1 MKGFNFLCSKCIR
14 THFERIFIKVELVL
28 IRNSVK
34 GTFLELFGV
43 IKNILGINLNEIE
56 KLTLLMYLLLDTILH
71 MFAECMPHE
80 TFYAFQCFALLVE
93 SVFFRSFVQ
102 IESTLFNLS
111 RLHRVQRIFMLLFLR
126 PIRVKA
132 TFCAYQI
139 CQQCSLHFK
148 LTRFVEL
155 LVYRCCL
162 DLSLYTWYFTFSQES
177 LSSRTNT
184 SCKTVPKITEIDSE
198 ICLLFTPLFNVVMI
212 SSKFSFSTQRSIND
226 STKYIPL
233 KNDQLLAV

>member
-1 MKGFNFLCSKCIR
+1 MYCTSRLEVEQVLIYLYWIVEQARFSVFLFFFPSKNSDFSPVVMKGFNFLCSKCIR

-80 TFYAFQCFALLVE
+80 TFYPFQCFAFFVE

-111 RLHRVQRIFMLLFLR
+111 R
-126 PIRVKA
+126 
-132 TFCAYQI
+132 
-139 CQQCSLHFK
+139 
-148 LTRFVEL
+148 
-155 LVYRCCL
+155 
-162 DLSLYTWYFTFSQES
+162 
-177 LSSRTNT
+177 
-184 SCKTVPKITEIDSE
+184 
-198 ICLLFTPLFNVVMI
+198 
-212 SSKFSFSTQRSIND
+212 
-226 STKYIPL
+226 
-233 KNDQLLAV
+233 